1 MDRVRRVRASR
12 QRRAV
17 NLLSRENAMR
27 IEHDI
32 ITPNQSR
39 PENERKRTSSLMDFG
54 PELSRVNRQRR
65 SLLRS
70 KAIPSPPLGNRDGM
84 LLQFGEML
92 AGFCI
97 ATASMIFLLCLSSV
111 QLPMLRGAIVH
122 HGWISSIFNH

>member
-1 MDRVRRVRASR
+1 MDRVHRVRASR

-27 IEHDI
+27 IVHDI

-54 PELSRVNRQRR
+54 PELSRVNRQRW

-70 KAIPSPPLGNRDGM
+70 KAIPSPPLGNIDGM
-84 LLQFGEML
+84 LL
-92 AGFCI
+92 
-97 ATASMIFLLCLSSV
+97 
-111 QLPMLRGAIVH
+111 
-122 HGWISSIFNH
+122 